1 MIPIYK
7 KYEIKMA
14 SIQSRMCRGN
24 KYWYIVESKRVNGKP
39 RPIVIESL
47 GTTTNLIARLQG
59 KESQSRFKP
68 YSHGAVAALL
78 VLAKKLDV
86 VSIINKHTLANRKYW
101 SKQPV
106 RNDLTAGITLL
117 LAAIGRICM
126 PTSKRG
132 WYDWTKTTSCD
143 HLLRISSAKL
153 DSQHFWDLMDCIPVE
168 SIEKIELEILQNV
181 FLHYPISGGT
191 LLYDTTNFYTFIN
204 STNTHCT
211 IPKRGKNKQKRG
223 DLRQVGLALA
233 VTEEHYIPLLHHSY
247 QGNIND
253 SKVFGEIIA
262 SIKKRMELLKIDT
275 SEHTI
280 VFDRGCNSKKNLKQ
294 VADLNLHYIGALT
307 PSHHK
312 DLLKSAENKF
322 VSTKVGDDELEI
334 YREKRDIWGEERTVL
349 VFVSKRLKDGQFRG
363 VHQSLEKKKK
373 RLKEIQ
379 KGLLSSRSRKR
390 TKEQLESLIEKLL
403 KGQFMERLI
412 SYQLEEREPGRWS
425 MIYNICENQL
435 DELNDRLG
443 FRIVMTDRHD
453 WSSEK
458 IIKAFYDQSIVE
470 GAFKNL
476 KNPYHLA
483 ETPGFHWTDQK
494 IKIHYMIC
502 VIGYL
507 LSALIWYDA
516 KKAGINTTLDTLLD
530 SLNGIHLGRFVDM
543 TGKQG
548 RPKITYRLEDLSDD
562 QKILVDLFKLSE
574 IHLKPLKID
583 GVSVYK

>member
-1 MIPIYK
+1 
-7 KYEIKMA
+7 MA
-14 SIQSRMCRGN
+14 SIQSRMCRGH
-24 KYWYIVESKRVNGKP
+24 KYWYIVESRRVNGKP

-47 GTTTNLIARLQG
+47 GTTANLIARLQG
-59 KESQSRFKP
+59 EKSQNGFKP
-68 YSHGAVAALL
+68 YSHGAIALLL

-101 SKQPV
+101 PKQPV

-132 WYDWTKTTSCD
+132 WHDWAKTTSCD
-143 HLLRISSAKL
+143 YLLRISSAKL

-181 FLHYPISGGT
+181 FHHYPINGGT

-204 STNTHCT
+204 SNNTHCT
-211 IPKRGKNKQKRG
+211 LPKRGKNKQKRG

-233 VTEEHYIPLLHHSY
+233 VTEEHYIPLLHKSY

-253 SKVFGEIIA
+253 SKVFGEIIS
-262 SIKKRMELLKIDT
+262 SIKTRMELLKIDT

-294 VADLNLHYIGALT
+294 VNDLNLHYIGALT

-312 DLLKSAENKF
+312 DLLNIAENKF
-322 VSTKVGDDELEI
+322 ISTKVGENELEI
-334 YREKRDIWGEERTVL
+334 YREKREIWDEERTVL
-349 VFVSKRLKDGQFRG
+349 VFVSQRLKDGQFRG
-363 VHQSLEKKKK
+363 VYQALEKKEK

-379 KGLLSSRSRKR
+379 KCLLSPRSRKR
-390 TKEQLESLIEKLL
+390 PKEQLESLIQKLL
-403 KGQFMERLI
+403 KGQFLEGLI
-412 SYQLEEREPGRWS
+412 TYQLEERDSGRWN
-425 MIYNICENQL
+425 MTYQICEDQL
-435 DELNDRLG
+435 AELDDRLG
-443 FRIVMTDRHD
+443 YRIVMTNRHD
-453 WSSEK
+453 WDSEK

-483 ETPGFHWTDQK
+483 ITPGFHWTDQK
-494 IKIHYMIC
+494 IRIHYMIC

-548 RPKITYRLEDLSDD
+548 RPKITYRLEDLSDE
-562 QKILVDLFKLSE
+562 QKVLVDLFNLSE
-574 IHLKPLKID
+574 IHLKPLKIA

>member
-1 MIPIYK
+1 
-7 KYEIKMA
+7 MA
-14 SIQSRMCRGN
+14 SIQSRMCRGY
-24 KYWYIVESKRVNGKP
+24 KYWYIVESRRVNGKP

-47 GTTTNLIARLQG
+47 GTTANLISRLQG
-59 KESQSRFKP
+59 DNSQNRFKP
-68 YSHGAVAALL
+68 YSHGAVATLL

-86 VSIINKHTLANRKYW
+86 VSIINKNTISNRPYW
-101 SKQPV
+101 PQRPV

-132 WYDWTKTTSCD
+132 WYDWAKTTSCD
-143 HLLRISSAKL
+143 YLLRISSAKL

-168 SIEKIELEILQNV
+168 AIEKIELEILQNV
-181 FLHYPISGGT
+181 FLHYPVNGGT

-262 SIKKRMELLKIDT
+262 SIKKRMELLKINT

-294 VADLNLHYIGALT
+294 VSDLHLHYVGALT

-312 DLLKSAENKF
+312 DLIKQSEGKF
-322 VSTKVGDDELEI
+322 VSTKVEDNEFGI
-334 YREKRDIWGEERTVL
+334 YREKRNIWGEERTVL
-349 VFVSKRLKDGQFRG
+349 VFVSQRLKDGQFRG
-363 VHQSLEKKKK
+363 VHQALEKKEK
-373 RLKEIQ
+373 RLNEIQ
-379 KGLLSSRSRKR
+379 KALLNPRAKKR
-390 TKEQLESLIEKLL
+390 TKEQLESLIQKLL
-403 KGQFMERLI
+403 KGQFMEGLI
-412 SYQLEEREPGRWS
+412 SYKIEERSAGRWS
-425 MIYNICENQL
+425 MTYQICENKL
-435 DELNDRLG
+435 DELDDRLG
-443 FRIVMTDRHD
+443 YRIVMTDRHD

-458 IIKAFYDQSIVE
+458 IIKTFYDQSIVE

-483 ETPGFHWTDQK
+483 VTPGFHWTDQK
-494 IKIHYMIC
+494 IRIHYMIC

-516 KKAGINTTLDTLLD
+516 KQAGINTTLDTLLD
-530 SLNGIHLGRFVDM
+530 SLNGIHLGRFVDVA
-543 TGKQG
+543 GKQG

-562 QKILVDLFKLSE
+562 QKALVDIFNLSK

>member
-1 MIPIYK
+1 
-7 KYEIKMA
+7 MA
-14 SIQSRMCRGN
+14 SIQSRMCRGH
-24 KYWYIVESKRVNGKP
+24 KYWYIVESRRVNGKP

-47 GTTTNLIARLQG
+47 GTTANLIERLQG
-59 KESQSRFKP
+59 EKSQSPFKP

-78 VLAKKLDV
+78 VLAKKLDI
-86 VSIINKHTLANRKYW
+86 VSIINKHTHANRKYW
-101 SKQPV
+101 SKKPV

-132 WYDWTKTTSCD
+132 WHEWAKTTSCD
-143 HLLRISSAKL
+143 HLLRISSTKL
-153 DSQHFWDLMDCIPVE
+153 DSQHFWDLMDCIPIE

-181 FLHYPISGGT
+181 FLHYPVNGGT

-253 SKVFGEIIA
+253 CKVFGEIIT
-262 SIKKRMELLKIDT
+262 SIKTRMELLKIDT

-312 DLLKSAENKF
+312 DLLKKAEDKF
-322 VSTKVGDDELEI
+322 ISTKVGDNDLEI
-334 YREKRDIWGEERTVL
+334 YREKRDVWGEERTVL
-349 VFVSKRLKDGQFRG
+349 VFVSQRLKDGQLRG
-363 VHQSLEKKKK
+363 VHQALEKIEI

-379 KGLLSSRSRKR
+379 KGLLSSRSKKR

-403 KGQFMERLI
+403 KGQFLKGLI

-425 MIYNICENQL
+425 MAYHVCENKL
-435 DELNDRLG
+435 DELDDRLG

-483 ETPGFHWTDQK
+483 VTPGFHWTDQK
-494 IKIHYMIC
+494 IRIHYMIC

-543 TGKQG
+543 AGKRG
-548 RPKITYRLEDLSDD
+548 RPKVTYRLEDLSDD
-562 QKILVDLFKLSE
+562 QKVLVDLFNLSK